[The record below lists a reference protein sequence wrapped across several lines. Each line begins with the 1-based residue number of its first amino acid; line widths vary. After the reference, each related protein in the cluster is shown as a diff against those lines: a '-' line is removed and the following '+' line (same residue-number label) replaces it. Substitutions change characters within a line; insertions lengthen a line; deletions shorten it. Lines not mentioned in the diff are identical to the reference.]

1 MPKNMESFT
10 PQPGPSNYH
19 TARFAVA
26 TIMHEPRICLRIA
39 SLSRLYPDESVFHLR
54 QVVVKIPTEAGGN
67 RVPAAAKTIGMTE
80 VACFAAMMNAA
91 PSVTMTST
99 LSRTSSAVILG
110 GALSA
115 ALRRAILDRDSATLD
130 PTQFTHSRHKSSRPW
145 TKGCR
150 PSMQVQFKHGL
161 MYRRSQR

>member
-39 SLSRLYPDESVFHLR
+39 SLSRLDESVFHLR
-54 QVVVKIPTEAGGN
+54 QVVVKIPTEA
-67 RVPAAAKTIGMTE
+67 AAAKTIGMTE

-99 LSRTSSAVILG
+99 LSRTNSAAILG